1 MNAASQS
8 QALKGKNMHPFVVR
22 KLIFPLHERLK
33 GKSTY
38 ARLAEIEQS
47 QWMAQEALLDLQ
59 FRRLKQHLEFA
70 YREIPYYTRL
80 LDAHALQPHRIDSLA
95 DFARVPF
102 LTKDIIRKEFER
114 LQPTRKRSRVQ
125 WMSTGGSTGAPV
137 TILIDAERTAFT
149 DACRMRAHRW
159 YGVDVGSREI
169 VLWGSPIEL
178 TKQDHVRMLRDR
190 LMNSRLLSAFNM
202 GEKSLAEYAKTVNDY
217 RPEKLY
223 GYASAIFLL
232 AAYMKKTGRN
242 LRVSPK
248 AVFATAEPLFD
259 FQRKTIEEVFQCPV
273 SIEYGARDAGLIAL
287 ECPSGGLHIA
297 AEGMIVEIDRAGR
310 EGLGEIVITNLYSFA
325 MPIIRYR
332 TGDVGEFDD
341 TPCPCGRLLP
351 RLKRVE
357 GRQTDFLVAE
367 DGRLIH
373 ALAIIYVMREIPIV
387 KEFQVTQE
395 SLRRLVIH
403 VVAESSLPANERK
416 TIERKAKHLLGH
428 HVDVVIQEMSS
439 IPVSPSG
446 KFRYVISRVA
456 DSYLKNN
463 GGFH

>member
-1 MNAASQS
+1 MN
-8 QALKGKNMHPFVVR
+8 PFVVR
-22 KLIFPLHERLK
+22 KLIFPLQERLK

-47 QWMAQEALLDLQ
+47 QWMDQEALLDLQ
-59 FRRLKQHLEFA
+59 FHRLKQHLEFV
-70 YREIPYYTRL
+70 YREVPYYTRL
-80 LDAHALQPHRIDSLA
+80 LDEHALQPHRIDSLA

-125 WMSTGGSTGAPV
+125 RMSTGGSTGAPV
-137 TILIDAERTAFT
+137 TVLIDAERTAFT
-149 DACRMRAHRW
+149 DACRIRAHRW

-178 TKQDHVRMLRDR
+178 TKQDHVRGLRDR

-202 GEKSLAEYAKTVNDY
+202 GEKSLGEYANAVDDY

-232 AAYMKKTGRN
+232 AAYMKNAGRN
-242 LRVSPK
+242 PRVPPK
-248 AVFATAEPLFD
+248 VVFVTAEPLFD

-297 AEGMIVEIDRAGR
+297 AEGMIVEIDGAGP
-310 EGLGEIVITNLYSFA
+310 EGCGEIVITNLYSFA

-332 TGDVGEFDD
+332 TGDVGEFDE
-341 TPCPCGRLLP
+341 TPCSCGRLLP

-357 GRQTDFLVAE
+357 GRQTDFLVTE
-367 DGRLIH
+367 DGRLVH
-373 ALAIIYVMREIPIV
+373 ALAIIYVLREIPTIRA
-387 KEFQVTQE
+387 FQVTQE
-395 SLRRLVIH
+395 SIGRLSIRLVPE
-403 VVAESSLPANERK
+403 ASFSANDRQL
-416 TIERKAKHLLGH
+416 IQSKAKRVLGH
-428 HVDVVIQEMSS
+428 EVDIVIQEVNS
-439 IPVSPSG
+439 IPLSSSG
-446 KFRYVISRVA
+446 KFRYVVSHVA
-456 DSYLKNN
+456 DSYLKDGSSFRLNY
-463 GGFH
+463 GETSSSG